1 MNKNL
6 DQAWSKLQ
14 DVKTEF
20 GSSLSWADLF
30 VLAGTTALEK
40 AGSIQVPFCGVGRV
54 DDVAGDAWKFLKPRV
69 R

>member
-1 MNKNL
+1 M
-6 DQAWSKLQ
+6 DQVEAKLENI
-14 DVKTEF
+14 KTEF

-40 AGSIQVPFCGVGRV
+40 AGNIQVPFCGIGRV
-54 DDVAGDAWKFLKPRV
+54 DDLTGDALKFLKPRV